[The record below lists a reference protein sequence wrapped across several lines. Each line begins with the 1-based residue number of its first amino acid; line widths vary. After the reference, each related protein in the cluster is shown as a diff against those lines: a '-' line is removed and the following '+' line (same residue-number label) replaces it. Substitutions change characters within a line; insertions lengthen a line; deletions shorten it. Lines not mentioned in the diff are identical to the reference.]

1 MHEYATHPGLV
12 PAAELATTLLA
23 GGGAASVSTEGLEPA
38 GVLHGLDVDG
48 TPVLLAGPDVVRR
61 LGLAGERDEAVVR
74 LEVTDLAPLPDVT
87 VPRAQVE
94 VLGWVS
100 LVPSSD
106 VPARLGARSRTDL
119 TAAFASWA
127 GARLLQVDVAEV
139 GLHAGAGCA
148 QLEPEDLRT
157 ALPDP
162 LGLHEADLV
171 RRLGDDLGAALLELV
186 RGIGHAHHVDGHT
199 SRALAEASAA
209 RVVGVDRYGLTVV
222 CTLPGAQDD
231 ACCEQR
237 TRSTVRVPFPVPVRT
252 PDEAVRS
259 AVALVVGSR
268 TCPGRCGGA
277 GADRSRH
284 T

>member
-23 GGGAASVSTEGLEPA
+23 GGGAASVSTDDLEPA
-38 GVLHGLDVDG
+38 GVLHGLDLDG
-48 TPVLLAGPDVVRR
+48 TPVLLAGPELVRA
-61 LGLAGERDEAVVR
+61 LGLLGEDDEAVVR

-94 VLGWVS
+94 VLGWAT
-100 LVPSSD
+100 LVPPAD

-119 TAAFASWA
+119 TVAFASWA

-148 QLEPEDLRT
+148 QLQPDDLRT

-162 LGLHEADLV
+162 LGEHEADLV
-171 RRLGDDLGAALLELV
+171 QRLGDDLGEALLELV
-186 RGIGHAHHVDGHT
+186 RGIGHAHHVDGGT
-199 SRALAEASAA
+199 SRVLAEVTAA
-209 RVVGVDRYGLTVV
+209 RVVGVDRHGLTVM
-222 CTLPGAQDD
+222 CTLPDAQDD
-231 ACCEQR
+231 ACCAQR
-237 TRSTVRVPFPVPVRT
+237 ARSTVRVPFPVPVGT

-259 AVALVVGSR
+259 AVALVVGNR
-268 TCPGRCGGA
+268 TCPSATCRDCV
-277 GADRSRH
+277 
-284 T
+284 